1 MWLLLE
7 YPSWWSKDAFADSA
21 LPAEVKERLRAAL
34 AQIPRARLLL
44 IKQAS
49 VRRPELKFYVART
62 RERNPFIAE
71 FTYETYAQLLEIDIE
86 GAAAGRASAANLCT
100 APLFLV
106 CTHGRRDKCCAKF
119 GYPLYKHMRARG
131 VTSVWQSSHVGGD
144 RFAANLVCYPHGLF
158 YAHVTEQDERTI
170 VEAYGERRLVLA
182 NYRGRACYTQPIQAA
197 EYLVRAESGL
207 TGLDD
212 IRLSA
217 RERLTEHSWRVRF
230 AAQSIRRVYEVSLSR
245 HVFAPHQLLTCMS
258 HEEKSV
264 EHYRLDDYRVMNAEQ
279 TQA

>member
-1 MWLLLE
+1 
-7 YPSWWSKDAFADSA
+7 
-21 LPAEVKERLRAAL
+21 
-34 AQIPRARLLL
+34 
-44 IKQAS
+44 
-49 VRRPELKFYVART
+49 
-62 RERNPFIAE
+62 
-71 FTYETYAQLLEIDIE
+71 
-86 GAAAGRASAANLCT
+86 
-100 APLFLV
+100 
-106 CTHGRRDKCCAKF
+106 
-119 GYPLYKHMRARG
+119 MRARG